1 MLNKEKLVE
10 YGKAQEW
17 NNKESKATWTMTMMM
32 MTMMMMMMMMMM
44 MVKTG
49 KWDNIVFLL
58 DLMF

>member
-10 YGKAQEW
+10 YGKVQER
-17 NNKESKATWTMTMMM
+17 NNKKSKATWTMTMMM
-32 MTMMMMMMMMMM
+32 MTMMMMMM

>member
-32 MTMMMMMMMMMM
+32 MTMMMMMMMM
-44 MVKTG
+44 VKTG

>member
-17 NNKESKATWTMTMMM
+17 NNKESKATWTMTMTM
-32 MTMMMMMMMMMM
+32 MTMMMMMMMMM

-49 KWDNIVFLL
+49 KWGNIVFFL

>member
-32 MTMMMMMMMMMM
+32 MMMMMM

>member
-32 MTMMMMMMMMMM
+32 
-44 MVKTG
+44 KDDDDDDDG
-49 KWDNIVFLL
+49 DGENW
-58 DLMF
+58 